1 MSESRSKYAF
11 RSFLDDLADNL
22 KSWQNL
28 IEKVGTK
35 DVPPLAF
42 AYMSQAYA
50 NAKALHVIRAL
61 DDNVTIVNGKDIDDD
76 VEQVVDG
83 FLRLNKTFLQ
93 NCSNKENLKEAK
105 LSYLDLEE
113 KLDKLKV
120 QLKQ

>member
-50 NAKALHVIRAL
+50 NAKALHVIAATHKGNDL
-61 DDNVTIVNGKDIDDD
+61 DDD
-76 VEQVVDG
+76 VDQAFVD
-83 FLRLNKTFLQ
+83 FLHLNKTFLQ
-93 NCSNKENLKEAK
+93 DCADGASLQESKR
-105 LSYLDLEE
+105 YCVDLLE
-113 KLDKLKV
+113 KLDKLKQ
-120 QLKQ
+120 QLS

>member
-61 DDNVTIVNGKDIDDD
+61 DDNAATHKGYDLDDD
-76 VEQVVDG
+76 VDQAFVD
-83 FLRLNKTFLQ
+83 FLHLNKTFLQ
-93 NCSNKENLKEAK
+93 DCADGASLQESKR
-105 LSYLDLEE
+105 YCVDLLE
-113 KLDKLKV
+113 KLDKLKQ
-120 QLKQ
+120 QLS

>member
-22 KSWQNL
+22 KFWQNL

-61 DDNVTIVNGKDIDDD
+61 DDNAATHKGNDLDDD
-76 VEQVVDG
+76 VDQAFVD
-83 FLRLNKTFLQ
+83 FLHLNKTFLQ
-93 NCSNKENLKEAK
+93 DCADGASLQESKR
-105 LSYLDLEE
+105 YCVDLLE
-113 KLDKLKV
+113 KLDKLKQ
-120 QLKQ
+120 QLS

>member
-1 MSESRSKYAF
+1 MSESRNKYAF

-61 DDNVTIVNGKDIDDD
+61 DDNAATHKGNDLDDD
-76 VEQVVDG
+76 VDQAFVD
-83 FLRLNKTFLQ
+83 FLHLNKTFLQ
-93 NCSNKENLKEAK
+93 DCADGASLQESKR
-105 LSYLDLEE
+105 YCVDLLE
-113 KLDKLKV
+113 KLDKLKQ
-120 QLKQ
+120 QLS